1 MSAQSGLQRAI
12 QGMGNEEGQNSNR
25 GQKDVIIRKN
35 SSKLLRP
42 ASGQKIKEDV
52 KKDMN
57 TQSSAGSNYH

>member
-1 MSAQSGLQRAI
+1 
-12 QGMGNEEGQNSNR
+12 MGNEEGQNSNR